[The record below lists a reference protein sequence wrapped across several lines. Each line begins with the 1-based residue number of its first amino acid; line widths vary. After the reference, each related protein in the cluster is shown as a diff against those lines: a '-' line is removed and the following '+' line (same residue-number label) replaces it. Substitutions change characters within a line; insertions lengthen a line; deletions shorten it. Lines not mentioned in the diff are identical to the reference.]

1 VVDTTLLTI
10 HGFWSSPATWQRLST
25 IWDADQQL
33 HGLRIDP
40 FGYPSPKK
48 PRLPLS
54 TTRVPDYDDVA
65 QTLATEYT
73 VRLAEARDIAIV
85 THSQGGLI
93 LQRFLIWML
102 NESRGQELARIRTI
116 VMLACP
122 NGGSEY
128 LRSIRH
134 VLGLG
139 HHPQAGNLEVLN
151 RQIADTQRTVLQR
164 IVNATGVDDHQCRI
178 PFHVYAGG
186 SDQVVTPASA
196 QGAFPGASTLAGNHF
211 SILDPAAAGNRTAE
225 TVKFHILTDPAGALI
240 TRRLP
245 EDKPPPVSQG
255 DSGWVLPLPAV
266 VDVARPGG
274 TVLRPP
280 TGRLPDHV
288 RGRDELV
295 ARLCTLARTPDGR
308 AHVLAGLGGTGKSTV
323 ALSVAREMPSLG
335 VPVWWVPVVGA
346 GTVEA
351 KLLILAREL
360 GASPGEVAEVLAGTR
375 NAADLLWRFLE
386 NRDRWLLI
394 FDNVDDLDALAVD
407 GTEVGAGNGWIRPS
421 TAGLI
426 VVTSR
431 ESDPRAWGR
440 HVEVHKVGWLDRIT
454 GGQILVD
461 MAPGAGAPEDA
472 AALSDRLGGLPLAL
486 FHAGSQL
493 SSSFTPEQT
502 FAGYALALDKRFRE
516 MMSQGTA
523 DQRAIVTS
531 TWEMS
536 LDALA
541 AKGHPQARTLLRI
554 LSCLAPGVL
563 IPARMLDLTVL
574 GQVCP
579 NGKDEAAE
587 GMDAL
592 ASVGLITASPGQPGT
607 KSGWIVHRLVAE
619 TSRLRLDGEDLVRA
633 GGIAVALVTRAAPRH
648 RDQPKAWPAWIQIAP
663 HLNSLYEYL
672 ADALADADLAALAR
686 VTASTAMAFAWAG
699 SYLASQE
706 LTDSALGHSSRL
718 GTDHPDVMSLRFRMA
733 SAQRLRGNYAE
744 AERELQGLLAD
755 RLRVLGP
762 DDPSTLST
770 RYEIDFVRLLQGQY
784 ERAEQEFRDLLADRL
799 RILGPD
805 RPATLA
811 TRNQI
816 ARVLAAKGQYEQAEQ
831 EFRELLADRLRIL
844 GPDHPSTL
852 NSRYELAR
860 VRAARGQYE
869 QAEQQYRDLLADR
882 LRVQGPWHPS
892 TLGVRYG
899 IADVLA
905 AQGEYEQAEQ
915 EFRELLADRLRIL
928 GPDHPSTLNTRYG
941 IATVLEG
948 LGHYDQAEQELRDL
962 LADRLRVLGPD
973 HPDTLATRESLTALE
988 RRKNAQSGGNQS

>member
-1 VVDTTLLTI
+1 MVNATLVTI
-10 HGFWSSPATWQRLST
+10 HGFWSSPATWERLST
-25 IWDADQQL
+25 IWDADEQL
-33 HGLRIDP
+33 HGLRFDP

-48 PRLPLS
+48 PRLPFS
-54 TTRVPDYDDVA
+54 TTRVPDYDDIA

-93 LQRFLIWML
+93 LQRFLTWML

-134 VLGLG
+134 VLGFG

-178 PFHVYAGG
+178 PFHVYAGS
-186 SDQVVTPASA
+186 SDQVVTAASA

-211 SILDPAAAGNRTAE
+211 SILDPTAAGNRTAE
-225 TVKFHILTDPAGALI
+225 TVKYHILTDLAGTSI
-240 TRRLP
+240 MRRLSGG
-245 EDKPPPVSQG
+245 EPPPALQG
-255 DSGWVLPLPAV
+255 NSGWIWVQPPPAV
-266 VDVARPGG
+266 EDVARPER

-295 ARLCTLARTPDGR
+295 ARLCVLARTPDGR

-323 ALSVAREMPSLG
+323 ALRIAGEMPRLG
-335 VPVWWVPVVGA
+335 VPVWWVPAADA

-351 KLLILAREL
+351 KLLGLAREL
-360 GASPGEVAEVLAGTR
+360 GASPGEVAEVLSGGR

-386 NRDRWLLI
+386 NRYGWLLI
-394 FDNVDDLDALAVD
+394 FDNADDLDALAVD

-426 VVTSR
+426 LVTSR

-440 HVEVHKVGWLDRIT
+440 HAEVHVVGWLDRIT

-461 MAPGAGAPEDA
+461 MASGAGPSEDA

-502 FAGYALALDKRFRE
+502 FAGYAQALDQRFRE

-579 NGKDEAAE
+579 NGQDGAAD
-587 GMDAL
+587 GLDAL
-592 ASVGLITASPGQPGT
+592 ASVGLITASRGQPGT
-607 KSGWIVHRLVAE
+607 KPGWIVHRLVAE
-619 TSRLRLDGEDLVRA
+619 TSRLRLDDEDPARA
-633 GGIAVALVTRAAPRH
+633 GGIAVALVTRAAPRR
-648 RDQPKAWPAWIQIAP
+648 RDRPEAWPAWVQIAP
-663 HLNSLYEYL
+663 HLNALYEYL
-672 ADALADADLAALAR
+672 ADTLTDADLAALAR
-686 VTASTAMAFAWAG
+686 VTRSTSLAFAWAG
-699 SYLASQE
+699 SYLVSQE
-706 LTDSALGHSSRL
+706 LAESALRHSSRL
-718 GTDHPDVMSLRFRMA
+718 GADHPDVMSLRFRVA
-733 SAQRLRGNYAE
+733 GTQRLRGNYAE
-744 AERELQGLLAD
+744 AERGLQDLLAD

-762 DDPSTLST
+762 DDPSTLNT
-770 RYEIDFVRLLQGQY
+770 RYEIAFARSLQ
-784 ERAEQEFRDLLADRL
+784 
-799 RILGPD
+799 
-805 RPATLA
+805 
-811 TRNQI
+811 
-816 ARVLAAKGQYEQAEQ
+816 GQYEQAEQ
-831 EFRELLADRLRIL
+831 
-844 GPDHPSTL
+844 
-852 NSRYELAR
+852 
-860 VRAARGQYE
+860 VRFDEDA
-869 QAEQQYRDLLADR
+869 
-882 LRVQGPWHPS
+882 S
-892 TLGVRYG
+892 
-899 IADVLA
+899 
-905 AQGEYEQAEQ
+905 
-915 EFRELLADRLRIL
+915 
-928 GPDHPSTLNTRYG
+928 
-941 IATVLEG
+941 
-948 LGHYDQAEQELRDL
+948 
-962 LADRLRVLGPD
+962 
-973 HPDTLATRESLTALE
+973 
-988 RRKNAQSGGNQS
+988 